1 MRNLKRYKQ
10 NLKVIDN
17 KVYSYDTLVAEIK
30 GDKLH
35 KIYWNVNGMT
45 TSPTT
50 SKHINYVAN
59 ELNLKL
65 IQFMYGETESIKT
78 RLLRKL
84 RQIPLPKK
92 SV

>member
-1 MRNLKRYKQ
+1 LKNQKNMRTLKRYKQ

-17 KVYSYDTLVAEIK
+17 KVYSYDTLVAKIK
-30 GDKLH
+30 GNKLY
-35 KIYWNVNGMT
+35 KVYWNVNGMT

-65 IQFMYGETESIKT
+65 I
-78 RLLRKL
+78 
-84 RQIPLPKK
+84 
-92 SV
+92 

>member
-1 MRNLKRYKQ
+1 MTTLKRYKQ

-30 GDKLH
+30 GDKLQ
-35 KIYWNVNGMT
+35 KVKWKAVSKKKLPPVLKDLPNNAKWLEEEIT

-50 SKHINYVAN
+50 TKHINYVAT

-65 IQFMYGETESIKT
+65 I
-78 RLLRKL
+78 
-84 RQIPLPKK
+84 
-92 SV
+92 